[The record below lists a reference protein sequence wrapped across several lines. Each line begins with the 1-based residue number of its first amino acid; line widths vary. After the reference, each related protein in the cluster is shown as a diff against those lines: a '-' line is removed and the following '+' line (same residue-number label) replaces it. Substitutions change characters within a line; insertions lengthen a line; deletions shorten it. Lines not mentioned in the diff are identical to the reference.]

1 MLKGS
6 NCSQLLKVGNKT
18 SFFFDFTLISE
29 IFVVY
34 LQTINSN
41 TTVSEA
47 ELVLIEEAKK
57 CTLYTIQFLTED
69 NTEFEQFFNKFKDDV
84 EFSPDLMRIVGF
96 IGKIADFGALE
107 RYFRPEGKMSD
118 RVVALPTVQSKL
130 RLYCLRLSDRILI
143 LGNGGVK
150 NTKTYEESKELSG
163 YVLTLQNF
171 DRLIKEG
178 VKDGTIIVT
187 EDKIET
193 EKTFDL

>member
-1 MLKGS
+1 M
-6 NCSQLLKVGNKT
+6 
-18 SFFFDFTLISE
+18 FF
-29 IFVVY
+29 VY
-34 LQTINSN
+34 LQRIKNEYNYERSRI
-41 TTVSEA
+41 S
-47 ELVLIEEAKK
+47 ISRRSKK
-57 CTLYTIQFLTED
+57 FTLYTIQFLSED
-69 NTEFEQFFNKFKDDV
+69 DTEFEQFFNKFKDDV

-96 IGKIADFGALE
+96 LGKIADFGALE

-118 RVVALPTVQSKL
+118 RVVALPTVQSRL

-178 VKDGTIIVT
+178 VKDGTISVT
-187 EDKIET
+187 ENKIET
-193 EKTFDL
+193 DKTFDL